1 MKHHITFWSVI
12 VRFVGSG
19 PADAFLGAFIRSET
33 QPSSSS
39 SFPVHQQFRIEG
51 VDRRPDVNAYTL
63 AVSPLFTPPHGIDM
77 FPSWL
82 RWLRIGPTSTR
93 QNTLHRRTTMVVRIL
108 GRSFECSRESRRRRI
123 LLFRFEFK
131 KRKRKGK
138 KSFNWRWFISIHLSA
153 GGRRRIQ
160 SNRFSSTFVRGN
172 ECIECAPSSGP
183 RRSSVS
189 NERESYLI
197 TNVWGVLETMVDR
210 EVKYRSLRPESWW
223 KQFYWVRMDGISNF
237 AIRLRGVCLVVK
249 YQSRKIVWSCIF
261 VDALYVQRL
270 EKNRQSVLSSSKLS
284 VGFKNGTG
292 IILETIM
299 PYICHKRTLICNCNN
314 HLTKLKGLTI
324 TFETWPS
331 SWSDYLKGSL

>member
-82 RWLRIGPTSTR
+82 RWLRPDLDTTKHSSSTYDGGGAHPR
-93 QNTLHRRTTMVVRIL
+93 AKFRVLPGIEEEEEDSPLSIRI
-108 GRSFECSRESRRRRI
+108 
-123 LLFRFEFK
+123 K

-153 GGRRRIQ
+153 GGGRRIQ

-314 HLTKLKGLTI
+314 HLTKLKGLAI

>member
-93 QNTLHRRTTMVVRIL
+93 QNTLHRRTTVVVRIL
-108 GRSFECSRESRRRRI
+108 GRSFECSRESRRRRRI
-123 LLFRFEFK
+123 LFRFEFK

-138 KSFNWRWFISIHLSA
+138 KSFNWRWFISIHLSVVEDEYKA
-153 GGRRRIQ
+153 TVSLLRSFEETNALNALHLRDLD
-160 SNRFSSTFVRGN
+160 VRVSLMRGKVIWLRMSGVYSKRWW
-172 ECIECAPSSGP
+172 IE
-183 RRSSVS
+183 R
-189 NERESYLI
+189 
-197 TNVWGVLETMVDR
+197 
-210 EVKYRSLRPESWW
+210 
-223 KQFYWVRMDGISNF
+223 
-237 AIRLRGVCLVVK
+237 
-249 YQSRKIVWSCIF
+249 
-261 VDALYVQRL
+261 
-270 EKNRQSVLSSSKLS
+270 
-284 VGFKNGTG
+284 
-292 IILETIM
+292 
-299 PYICHKRTLICNCNN
+299 
-314 HLTKLKGLTI
+314 
-324 TFETWPS
+324 
-331 SWSDYLKGSL
+331 